1 MKKTLFAIVSLAV
14 FAMGCVKEQQPSETP
29 ADSKGV
35 STIRISMAPT
45 KVSVD
50 ETTGACA
57 WQDGD
62 QIAVWFANA
71 DATAGQR
78 VVYTFKTVLSDGSAE
93 FETSETITEGY
104 APAKVTYPA
113 ECLNDQGGWGLIR
126 DWEYKEGF
134 IPMYARTET
143 ITVNDDGSLSA
154 QLYHNASVFKFT
166 LHDIPAYAAGFVL
179 EAVKYNKNGAGE
191 FVDADGNVIDKENA
205 TPSQTIAIKT
215 SFPYKTGYTANP
227 ADNSNDI
234 TLYSVA
240 AHGSYLTRVYLVD
253 GDGDEIEGS
262 EKRIKQSWNDVSTDD
277 FIEFPTID
285 FKKADLRKDFVK
297 VCGIKWAKG
306 NLVYDKNNAYHSTK
320 SGVDDNFQTGWG
332 LHDEQ
337 YKFINYNKGKGATY
351 DNNENWFDHFN
362 YGGIGRNAKFWS
374 GSMLPSKAEYLISGK
389 VWKGFETSDLGR
401 DPNADGTKL
410 VELTGDDRFTA
421 PDDAHYV
428 KINNEQL
435 CGDVAFW
442 ASKGKYRLPQKSEFQ
457 IISHFTS
464 GKAAIQYGYYKEGD
478 VTVYGILYTTPLG
491 TRPAA
496 NKTDVEFDS
505 ADLECGLFIPKAGRR
520 GPRIKEEVDGVSQ
533 YLKDKGNS
541 KKIMALNQE
550 ACYIS
555 GNFGAAPTSS
565 SHQYYSQ
572 RENPRRLH
580 IKEDGDPVI
589 GYTGGSQLNDIDGNY
604 VDNTMSVRAGY
615 SIRPVL
621 VETAE

>member
-1 MKKTLFAIVSLAV
+1 MKKNLFVMATLAV
-14 FAMGCVKEQQPSETP
+14 LATACVKEQQPTDQTP
-29 ADSKGV
+29 ADVEKIV
-35 STIRISMAPT
+35 LA
-45 KVSVD
+45 VSVEQTKAMVD
-50 ETTGACA
+50 EADGAVSFQTG
-57 WQDGD
+57 DEL
-62 QIAVWFANA
+62 AVWFQTGTEITGEGENA
-71 DATAGQR
+71 KETAVGTR
-78 VVYTFKTVLSDGSAE
+78 VVFTYIGTLEDGSAK
-93 FETSETITEGY
+93 FETEAANVPEEFIS
-104 APAKVTYPA
+104 AKAAYPA
-113 ECLNDQGGWGLIR
+113 ASLDAKGAFSLVRNYTYTPGSVPVYVRSENVVMN
-126 DWEYKEGF
+126 E
-134 IPMYARTET
+134 
-143 ITVNDDGSLSA
+143 DGNLSA
-154 QLYHNASVFKFT
+154 HLSHNASIFKFT

-179 EAVKYNKNGAGE
+179 ETTKNEGAT
-191 FVDADGNVIDKENA
+191 V
-205 TPSQTIAIKT
+205 IAIKT
-215 SFPYKTGYTANP
+215 SFPYKTGYTADP
-227 ADNSNDI
+227 EDHSNDI
-234 TLYSVA
+234 VIHSPA
-240 AHGSYLTRVYLVD
+240 AHSTYVSRVYLVD
-253 GDGDEIEGS
+253 GDGDMIEGS
-262 EKRIKQSWNDVSTDD
+262 ERKFKQTDNDISHNDY
-277 FIEFPTID
+277 IIMPAID
-285 FKKADLRKDFVK
+285 FQKANLRKDYVK

-351 DNNENWFDHFN
+351 DNNDNWFDHFN

-374 GSMLPSKAEYLISGK
+374 GSMLPSQAEYLISGK

-401 DPNADGTKL
+401 DPNAAGTKL

-457 IISHFTS
+457 IISHFTT

-520 GPRIKEEVDGVSQ
+520 GPRIKEDVDGVSQ

-541 KKIMALNQE
+541 KRIMALNQE
-550 ACYIS
+550 ACYLS
-555 GNFGAAPTSS
+555 GHFGAAPTSP

-580 IKEDGDPVI
+580 IKENGDPVI

>member
-14 FAMGCVKEQQPSETP
+14 LAMGCVKEQQPSETP

-126 DWEYKEGF
+126 NWEYKEGF

-179 EAVKYNKNGAGE
+179 EAVKYNKNEAGE
-191 FVDADGNVIDKENA
+191 FVDADENVIDKENA

-215 SFPYKTGYTANP
+215 SFPYKTGYTADP

-234 TLYSVA
+234 TLYSIA

-253 GDGDEIEGS
+253 GDGSVIEGS
-262 EKRIKQSWNDVSTDD
+262 EKKIKQSWNDVSTDD
-277 FIEFPTID
+277 FIEFPRID
-285 FKKADLRKDFVK
+285 FKKADLRKDYVK

-306 NLVYDKNNAYHSTK
+306 NLQSKSTFAEAGFQPRWRIAPTQWHNFKYASAATADQADPARYDYESNS
-320 SGVDDNFQTGWG
+320 
-332 LHDEQ
+332 DE
-337 YKFINYNKGKGATY
+337 F
-351 DNNENWFDHFN
+351 EHFN
-362 YGGIGRNAKFWS
+362 FGGLARNSRFYSDGNFLK
-374 GSMLPSKAEYLISGK
+374 PKAALEISGK
-389 VWKGFETSDLGR
+389 IYSDINGTTEVQGDSR
-401 DPNADGTKL
+401 FKAIDASANADIW
-410 VELTGDDRFTA
+410 GD
-421 PDDAHYV
+421 
-428 KINNEQL
+428 L
-435 CGDVAFW
+435 AFW
-442 ASKGKYRLPQKSEFQ
+442 ATKGKYRMPTNTEMTKFHNVSDKLL
-457 IISHFTS
+457 
-464 GKAAIQYGYYKEGD
+464 GYY
-478 VTVYGILYTTPLG
+478 VTSDGKKVWGVLLRTPNPSRA
-491 TRPAA
+491 T
-496 NKTDVEFDS
+496 NKAFVELTD
-505 ADLECGLFIPKAGRR
+505 ADLESGVFLPNAGRR
-520 GPRIKEEVDGVSQ
+520 ANSTSNSVLAVTMQGTYRTGSFINTKTVSDN
-533 YLKDKGNS
+533 L
-541 KKIMALNQE
+541 
-550 ACYIS
+550 
-555 GNFGAAPTSS
+555 
-565 SHQYYSQ
+565 QYYSSYYHFA
-572 RENPRRLH
+572 NNAAKLY
-580 IKEDGDPVI
+580 DGKV
-589 GYTGGSQLNDIDGNY
+589 G
-604 VDNTMSVRAGY
+604 TMGDAFDHAAGFL
-615 SIRPVL
+615 IRPVL
-621 VETAE
+621 AE

>member
-14 FAMGCVKEQQPSETP
+14 LAMGCVKEQQPSETP

-179 EAVKYNKNGAGE
+179 EAVKYNKNEAGE
-191 FVDADGNVIDKENA
+191 FVDADENVIDKENA

-215 SFPYKTGYTANP
+215 SFPYKTGYTADP

-234 TLYSVA
+234 KLYSVA

-253 GDGDEIEGS
+253 GNGDEIEGS
-262 EKRIKQSWNDVSTDD
+262 VRKIKQSWNDVSTDD
-277 FIEFPTID
+277 FIEFPRID
-285 FKKADLRKDFVK
+285 FKKSELRKDYIMLWGV
-297 VCGIKWAKG
+297 KWAKG
-306 NLVYDKNNAYHSTK
+306 NLRYDANVTAD
-320 SGVDDNFQTGWG
+320 GFQTGWSLTADQWDYIG
-332 LHDEQ
+332 YDVASSVVDGVE
-337 YKFINYNKGKGATY
+337 YKYDDGKAIATRLACTSSRY
-351 DNNENWFDHFN
+351 EHFN
-362 YGGIGRNAKFWS
+362 WGGIGKWS
-374 GSMLPSKAEYLISGK
+374 FDITNYLKAEPVSQTKCISGK
-389 VWKGFETSDLGR
+389 IYSDQG
-401 DPNADGTKL
+401 GT
-410 VELTGDDRFTA
+410 VEVSGDARFASEGDSA
-421 PDDAHYV
+421 PALY
-428 KINNEQL
+428 
-435 CGDVAFW
+435 GDLAFW
-442 ASKGKYRLPQKSEFQ
+442 ASKGKYRVPSYDDM
-457 IISHFTS
+457 TS
-464 GKAAIQYGYYKEGD
+464 IHNKVSKIPGWYVSNGFKVWGYLLRNPE
-478 VTVYGILYTTPLG
+478 LG
-491 TRPAA
+491 YDRNSDAAA
-496 NKTDVEFDS
+496 NGNREFS
-505 ADLECGLFIPKAGRR
+505 AADLETGMFLPCGGRKAESNADVIINQRTQLAYWSSLY
-520 GPRIKEEVDGVSQ
+520 KKQ
-533 YLKDKGNS
+533 NS
-541 KKIMALNQE
+541 K
-550 ACYIS
+550 
-555 GNFGAAPTSS
+555 GTR
-565 SHQYYSQ
+565 YYSVYYS
-572 RENPRRLH
+572 NSPA
-580 IKEDGDPVI
+580 IKRIDSWDGSTPNNNAAWSCAC
-589 GYTGGSQLNDIDGNY
+589 GF
-604 VDNTMSVRAGY
+604 M
-615 SIRPVL
+615 IRPVL
-621 VETAE
+621 AE

>member
-14 FAMGCVKEQQPSETP
+14 LAMGCVKEQQPSETP

-62 QIAVWFANA
+62 QIAVWFANT

-113 ECLNDQGGWGLIR
+113 ECLNDEGGWGLIR

-179 EAVKYNKNGAGE
+179 EAVKYNKNEAGE

-215 SFPYKTGYTANP
+215 SFPYKTGYTADP

-234 TLYSVA
+234 KLYSVA

-253 GDGDEIEGS
+253 GNGDEIEGS
-262 EKRIKQSWNDVSTDD
+262 VRKIKQSWNDVSTDD
-277 FIEFPTID
+277 FIEFPRID
-285 FKKADLRKDFVK
+285 FKKSELRKDYIMLWGV
-297 VCGIKWAKG
+297 KWAKG
-306 NLVYDKNNAYHSTK
+306 NLRYDANVTAD
-320 SGVDDNFQTGWG
+320 GFQTGWSLTADQWDYIG
-332 LHDEQ
+332 YDVASSVVDDVEYKYDDE
-337 YKFINYNKGKGATY
+337 KAIATRLACTSSRY
-351 DNNENWFDHFN
+351 EHFN
-362 YGGIGRNAKFWS
+362 WGGIGKWS
-374 GSMLPSKAEYLISGK
+374 FDITNYLKASPADQEKCISGK
-389 VWKGFETSDLGR
+389 IYSDQG
-401 DPNADGTKL
+401 GT
-410 VELTGDDRFTA
+410 VEVSGDARFASEGDSA
-421 PDDAHYV
+421 PALY
-428 KINNEQL
+428 
-435 CGDVAFW
+435 GDLAFW
-442 ASKGKYRLPQKSEFQ
+442 ASKGKYRVPSYDDM
-457 IISHFTS
+457 TS
-464 GKAAIQYGYYKEGD
+464 IHNKVSKIPGWYVSNGFKVWGYLLRNPE
-478 VTVYGILYTTPLG
+478 LG
-491 TRPAA
+491 YDRNSDAAA
-496 NKTDVEFDS
+496 NGNREFS
-505 ADLECGLFIPKAGRR
+505 AADLETGMFLPCGGRKAESNADVIINQRTQLAYWSSLY
-520 GPRIKEEVDGVSQ
+520 KKQ
-533 YLKDKGNS
+533 NS
-541 KKIMALNQE
+541 KGTK
-550 ACYIS
+550 
-555 GNFGAAPTSS
+555 
-565 SHQYYSQ
+565 YYSVYYS
-572 RENPRRLH
+572 NSPA
-580 IKEDGDPVI
+580 IKRIDSWDGSTPNNNAAWSCAC
-589 GYTGGSQLNDIDGNY
+589 GF
-604 VDNTMSVRAGY
+604 M
-615 SIRPVL
+615 IRPVL
-621 VETAE
+621 AE

>member
-14 FAMGCVKEQQPSETP
+14 LAMGCVKEQQPSETP

-62 QIAVWFANA
+62 QIAVWFANT

-113 ECLNDQGGWGLIR
+113 ECLNDEGGWGLIR

-179 EAVKYNKNGAGE
+179 EAVKYNKNEAGE

-215 SFPYKTGYTANP
+215 SFPYKTGYTADP

-234 TLYSVA
+234 KLYSVA

-253 GDGDEIEGS
+253 GNGDEIEGS
-262 EKRIKQSWNDVSTDD
+262 VRKIKQSWNDVSTDD
-277 FIEFPTID
+277 FIEFPRID
-285 FKKADLRKDFVK
+285 FKKSELRKDYIMLWGV
-297 VCGIKWAKG
+297 KWAKG
-306 NLVYDKNNAYHSTK
+306 NLRYDANVTAD
-320 SGVDDNFQTGWG
+320 GFQTGWSLTADQWDYIG
-332 LHDEQ
+332 YDVASSVVDDVEYKYDDE
-337 YKFINYNKGKGATY
+337 KAIATRLACTSSRY
-351 DNNENWFDHFN
+351 EHFN
-362 YGGIGRNAKFWS
+362 WGGIGKWS
-374 GSMLPSKAEYLISGK
+374 FDITNYLKASPADQEKCISGK
-389 VWKGFETSDLGR
+389 IYSDQG
-401 DPNADGTKL
+401 GT
-410 VELTGDDRFTA
+410 VEVSGDARFASEGDSA
-421 PDDAHYV
+421 PALY
-428 KINNEQL
+428 
-435 CGDVAFW
+435 GDLAFW
-442 ASKGKYRLPQKSEFQ
+442 ASKGKYRVPSYDDM
-457 IISHFTS
+457 TS
-464 GKAAIQYGYYKEGD
+464 IHNKVSKIPGWYVSNGFKVWGYLLRNPE
-478 VTVYGILYTTPLG
+478 LG
-491 TRPAA
+491 YDRNSDAAA
-496 NKTDVEFDS
+496 NGNREFS
-505 ADLECGLFIPKAGRR
+505 AADLETGMFLPCGGRKAESNADVIINQRTQLAYW
-520 GPRIKEEVDGVSQ
+520 SSL
-533 YLKDKGNS
+533 Y
-541 KKIMALNQE
+541 KKQN
-550 ACYIS
+550 
-555 GNFGAAPTSS
+555 NNRTR
-565 SHQYYSQ
+565 YYSVYYS
-572 RENPRRLH
+572 NSPA
-580 IKEDGDPVI
+580 IKRIDSWDGSKPNNNAAWSCAC
-589 GYTGGSQLNDIDGNY
+589 GF
-604 VDNTMSVRAGY
+604 M
-615 SIRPVL
+615 IRPVL
-621 VETAE
+621 AE

>member
-14 FAMGCVKEQQPSETP
+14 LAMGCVKEQQPSETP

-134 IPMYARTET
+134 IPMYARTEE

-179 EAVKYNKNGAGE
+179 EAVKYNKNEAGE

-215 SFPYKTGYTANP
+215 SFPYKTGYTADP

-253 GDGDEIEGS
+253 GNGDEIEGS
-262 EKRIKQSWNDVSTDD
+262 VRKIKQSWNDVSTDD
-277 FIEFPTID
+277 FIEFPRID
-285 FKKADLRKDFVK
+285 FKKSELRKDYIMLWGV
-297 VCGIKWAKG
+297 KWAKG
-306 NLVYDKNNAYHSTK
+306 NLRYDANVTAD
-320 SGVDDNFQTGWG
+320 GFQTGWSLTADQWDYIG
-332 LHDEQ
+332 YDVASSVVDGDE
-337 YKFINYNKGKGATY
+337 YKYDAETAT
-351 DNNENWFDHFN
+351 EMRVACTSSRFEHFN
-362 YGGIGRNAKFWS
+362 WGGIGKWS
-374 GSMLPSKAEYLISGK
+374 YDNTNYLKASPADQEKCISGK
-389 VWKGFETSDLGR
+389 IYSDQGGTAEVSG
-401 DPNADGTKL
+401 NARFAS
-410 VELTGDDRFTA
+410 EGDSEPA
-421 PDDAHYV
+421 LY
-428 KINNEQL
+428 
-435 CGDVAFW
+435 GDLAFW
-442 ASKGKYRLPQKSEFQ
+442 ASKGKYRVPSYDDM
-457 IISHFTS
+457 TS
-464 GKAAIQYGYYKEGD
+464 IHNKVSKIPGWYVSNGFKVWGYLFRNPE
-478 VTVYGILYTTPLG
+478 LG
-491 TRPAA
+491 YDRNSDAAA
-496 NKTDVEFDS
+496 NGNREFS
-505 ADLECGLFIPKAGRR
+505 AADLETGMFLPCGGRKAESNADIIINQRTQLAYWSSLY
-520 GPRIKEEVDGVSQ
+520 KKQ
-533 YLKDKGNS
+533 NS
-541 KKIMALNQE
+541 K
-550 ACYIS
+550 
-555 GNFGAAPTSS
+555 GTR
-565 SHQYYSQ
+565 YYSVYYS
-572 RENPRRLH
+572 NSPS
-580 IKEDGDPVI
+580 IKRIDSWDGSTPNNNAAWSCAC
-589 GYTGGSQLNDIDGNY
+589 GF
-604 VDNTMSVRAGY
+604 M
-615 SIRPVL
+615 IRPVL
-621 VETAE
+621 AE

>member
-1 MKKTLFAIVSLAV
+1 MKGNIFMMAAVAVLAM
-14 FAMGCVKEQQPSETP
+14 ACAKEQPASVNPSEGL
-29 ADSKGV
+29 AEIRV
-35 STIRISMAPT
+35 SVPDT
-45 KVSVD
+45 KVAIAEQTGVCTWQEGDKIAIFFASAVD
-50 ETTGACA
+50 EE
-57 WQDGD
+57 
-62 QIAVWFANA
+62 NEP
-71 DATAGQR
+71 TAGVR
-78 VVYTFKTVLSDGSAE
+78 IEFTYDGLYEDGSAK
-93 FETSETITEGY
+93 FVSASEL
-104 APAKVTYPA
+104 PAEYVSAEAVYPA
-113 ECLNDQGGWGLIR
+113 SSMSEAGKNSLVR
-126 DWEYKEGF
+126 DYVYDADSVPVYLVGDVVTNADGTLASSLEY
-134 IPMYARTET
+134 
-143 ITVNDDGSLSA
+143 
-154 QLYHNASVFKFT
+154 NASVMKFT

-179 EAVKYNKNGAGE
+179 ETTKNEGAT
-191 FVDADGNVIDKENA
+191 V
-205 TPSQTIAIKT
+205 IAIKT
-215 SFPYKTGYTANP
+215 SFPYKTGYTADP
-227 ADNSNDI
+227 EDHSNDI
-234 TLYSVA
+234 VIHSPA
-240 AHGSYLTRVYLVD
+240 AHSSYVSRVYLVD
-253 GDGDEIEGS
+253 GDGDMIEGS
-262 EKRIKQSWNDVSTDD
+262 ERKFKQTNNDISHNDYIIMPV
-277 FIEFPTID
+277 ID
-285 FKKADLRKDFVK
+285 FDKANLRKDYVK

-374 GSMLPSKAEYLISGK
+374 GSMLPSQAEYLISGK

-401 DPNADGTKL
+401 DPNAAGTKL

-457 IISHFTS
+457 IISHFTT
-464 GKAAIQYGYYKEGD
+464 GEAAIQYGYYKEGD
-478 VTVYGILYTTPLG
+478 VKVYGILYTTPLG

-496 NKTDVEFDS
+496 NKNDVEFDS

-541 KKIMALNQE
+541 KRIMALNQE
-550 ACYIS
+550 ACYLS
-555 GNFGAAPTSS
+555 GHFGAAPTSP

-580 IKEDGDPVI
+580 IKENGDPVI

>member
-14 FAMGCVKEQQPSETP
+14 LAMGCVKEQQPSETP

-113 ECLNDQGGWGLIR
+113 ECLNGEGGWGLIR
-126 DWEYKEGF
+126 NWEYKEGF
-134 IPMYARTET
+134 IPMYARTEE

-179 EAVKYNKNGAGE
+179 EAVKYNKNEAGE
-191 FVDADGNVIDKENA
+191 FVDADGKVIDKENA
-205 TPSQTIAIKT
+205 TPSQIIAIKT
-215 SFPYKTGYTANP
+215 SFPYKTGYTADP

-277 FIEFPTID
+277 FIEFPRID

-306 NLVYDKNNAYHSTK
+306 NLQCYQNNGDAGFQNGWRIAPAQWHNLHYKEASTASDGKATAYGYSND
-320 SGVDDNFQTGWG
+320 SN
-332 LHDEQ
+332 
-337 YKFINYNKGKGATY
+337 KF
-351 DNNENWFDHFN
+351 EHFN
-362 YGGIGRNAKFWS
+362 YGGIARQARFVSAGNYIVEPAS
-374 GSMLPSKAEYLISGK
+374 GLDISGK
-389 VWKGFETSDLGR
+389 VYSDV
-401 DPNADGTKL
+401 NATAEVTGNAAFKEIDTFADANHD
-410 VELTGDDRFTA
+410 ELWGDIA
-421 PDDAHYV
+421 Y
-428 KINNEQL
+428 
-435 CGDVAFW
+435 W
-442 ASKGKYRLPQKSEFQ
+442 ASKGKYRLPKNTEMVKLHNVSD
-457 IISHFTS
+457 
-464 GKAAIQYGYYKEGD
+464 KLAGYYKTSDGS
-478 VTVYGILYTTPLG
+478 VVYGFLYRTPNPSRVG
-491 TRPAA
+491 NNT
-496 NKTDVEFDS
+496 NQEFTD
-505 ADLECGLFIPKAGRR
+505 ADLESGLFLPKAGRR
-520 GPRIKEEVDGVSQ
+520 GATSAASGTIINVMTQGMYRTSTYVKSVT
-533 YLKDKGNS
+533 NS
-541 KKIMALNQE
+541 DVLYYCSA
-550 ACYIS
+550 
-555 GNFGAAPTSS
+555 
-565 SHQYYSQ
+565 YYS
-572 RENPRRLH
+572 LG
-580 IKEDGDPVI
+580 DGGKLADDNLKVKI
-589 GYTGGSQLNDIDGNY
+589 SSILNVGYANAHQ
-604 VDNTMSVRAGY
+604 AGHL
-615 SIRPVL
+615 IRPVL
-621 VETAE
+621 AE

>member
-14 FAMGCVKEQQPSETP
+14 LAMGCVKEQQPSETP

-62 QIAVWFANA
+62 QIAVWFANT

-113 ECLNDQGGWGLIR
+113 ECLNDEGGWGLIR

-179 EAVKYNKNGAGE
+179 EAVKYNKNEAGE

-215 SFPYKTGYTANP
+215 SFPYKTGYTADP

-234 TLYSVA
+234 KLYSVA

-253 GDGDEIEGS
+253 GNGDEIEGS
-262 EKRIKQSWNDVSTDD
+262 VRKIKQSWNDVSTDD
-277 FIEFPTID
+277 FIEFPRID
-285 FKKADLRKDFVK
+285 FKKSELRKDYIMLWGV
-297 VCGIKWAKG
+297 KWAKG
-306 NLVYDKNNAYHSTK
+306 NLRYDANVTAD
-320 SGVDDNFQTGWG
+320 GFQTGWSLTADQWDYIG
-332 LHDEQ
+332 YDVASSVVDDVEYKYDDE
-337 YKFINYNKGKGATY
+337 KAIATRLACTSSRY
-351 DNNENWFDHFN
+351 EHFN
-362 YGGIGRNAKFWS
+362 WGGIGKWS
-374 GSMLPSKAEYLISGK
+374 FDITNYLKASPADQEKCISGK
-389 VWKGFETSDLGR
+389 IYSDQG
-401 DPNADGTKL
+401 GT
-410 VELTGDDRFTA
+410 VEVSGDARFASEGDSA
-421 PDDAHYV
+421 PALY
-428 KINNEQL
+428 
-435 CGDVAFW
+435 GDLAFW
-442 ASKGKYRLPQKSEFQ
+442 ASKGKYRVPSYDDM
-457 IISHFTS
+457 TS
-464 GKAAIQYGYYKEGD
+464 IHNKVSKIPGWYVSNGFKVWGYLLRNPE
-478 VTVYGILYTTPLG
+478 LG
-491 TRPAA
+491 YDRNSDAAA
-496 NKTDVEFDS
+496 NGNREFS
-505 ADLECGLFIPKAGRR
+505 AADLETGMFLPCGGRKAESNADVIINQRTQLAYW
-520 GPRIKEEVDGVSQ
+520 SSL
-533 YLKDKGNS
+533 Y
-541 KKIMALNQE
+541 KKQN
-550 ACYIS
+550 
-555 GNFGAAPTSS
+555 GAGTR
-565 SHQYYSQ
+565 YYSVYYS
-572 RENPRRLH
+572 NSPA
-580 IKEDGDPVI
+580 IKRIDSWDGSTPNNNAAWSCAC
-589 GYTGGSQLNDIDGNY
+589 GF
-604 VDNTMSVRAGY
+604 M
-615 SIRPVL
+615 IRPVL
-621 VETAE
+621 AE